1 MEEDGS
7 YGALGHGI
15 SDTDTG
21 ELLDISGG
29 GLYQAQIVSVLKG
42 TKGNPGEL
50 SGYIDYDDSK
60 KIGTIDVNTE
70 KGIFGSV
77 NDGCM
82 YKLPLTSM
90 EVGNRR

>member
-1 MEEDGS
+1 MVDV
-7 YGALGHGI
+7 YKRQGHGI

-29 GLYQAQIVSVLKG
+29 ELYQAQIVSVLKG

-60 KIGTIDVNTE
+60 KIGTIDVNKMCIRDSE
-70 KGIFGSV
+70 NGELSEF
-77 NDGCM
+77 
-82 YKLPLTSM
+82 
-90 EVGNRR
+90 